1 MKGLARMLRSP
12 RNAWI
17 LLILLTVLLRLPAL
31 VHPMTLDDEGGY
43 AVVAHELLL
52 GGTLYE
58 DALDRRPPGIFW
70 IYAGIFQVVGPY
82 AWAPFHA
89 VAVGWILATMLGLYA
104 IGKQLF
110 SREAGLAA
118 ALLYSISTTRSDWV
132 NLALNGEVMLNL
144 PVVWA
149 LYLAFRPSRS
159 RLRPEL
165 AAAGGLLAV
174 AFLIKQPAATAALP
188 VGLYVLLPGYRAA
201 RGLRFQDSVLQ
212 AALLTASYFLVLGA
226 AALVLHTQG
235 VLDEAWHWTFTDH
248 DVPHGPTDPVFW
260 SRAAVEG
267 TASLG
272 AWLPLLLACGVS
284 LRERARYWTDRGPE
298 RSALLL
304 LLACATVGVSAS
316 GRFYSHYF
324 FLLLPALVPLSAPA
338 LAAILSGE
346 VRYRFVL
353 LRRSVMVFLLVGT
366 AGAFLVRNSIGI
378 QEWRT
383 PSPLSSYV
391 REHST
396 PEDRIFIWGQRDW
409 YYAEAQRRPA
419 SRFILSFPLTGRFFG
434 SPLSDAPDYDT
445 SYRTQPGAWETL
457 ERDFAEHPPLF
468 FVDTDPQSEA
478 RKYPP
483 QRYPYLRRLLA
494 EEYEVVLTIP
504 DGVVYRRL
512 DAPPSR
518 R

>member
-298 RSALLL
+298 RSAHLL

-316 GRFYSHYF
+316 GRFYSHYL
-324 FLLLPALVPLSAPA
+324 FLLLPAQVPQSAPA
-338 LAAILSGE
+338 RAAIQSGE

>member
-31 VHPMTLDDEGGY
+31 LHPMTLDDEGGY
-43 AVVAHELLL
+43 AVVAHEILF
-52 GGTLYE
+52 GGTVYE

-70 IYAGIFQVVGPY
+70 TYAAIFRAVGPY

-104 IGKQLF
+104 LGKQLF
-110 SREAGLAA
+110 SREVGLAA
-118 ALLYSISTTRSDWV
+118 ALLYSIASTRSDWV

-144 PVVWA
+144 PIVWA
-149 LYLAFRPSRS
+149 LYLAFRSSRS

-165 AAAGGLLAV
+165 AGAGVLLAI
-174 AFLIKQPAATAALP
+174 AFLIKQPAATAVLP
-188 VGLYVLLPGYRAA
+188 VGLYLLLPGYRAA
-201 RGLRFQDSVLQ
+201 RGLRLQDSVAQ

-235 VLDEAWHWTFTDH
+235 VLDEAWYWTFTDH
-248 DVPHGPTDPVFW
+248 DVPHGLTDPVFW
-260 SRAAVEG
+260 SRAAVEVA
-267 TASLG
+267 ASVG
-272 AWLPLLLACGVS
+272 GWLPLLLACGVS
-284 LRERARYWTDRGPE
+284 LRERARYWRDRGPE

-304 LLACATVGVSAS
+304 LLGCAVIGVSAS

-324 FLLLPALVPLSAPA
+324 FLLLPALVSLAAPA
-338 LAAILSGE
+338 LAGILSGA
-346 VRYRFVL
+346 VRYRFFL
-353 LRRSVMVFLLVGT
+353 LRRGVMVFLLAGT
-366 AGAFLVRNSIGI
+366 AGAFLVRNTIGI

-396 PEDRIFIWGQRDW
+396 PDDRIFIWGQRDW
-409 YYAEAQRRPA
+409 FYAEAQRRPA
-419 SRFILSFPLTGRFFG
+419 SRFILSFPLTGRVFG
-434 SPLSDAPDYDT
+434 SPLSDDPDYDT
-445 SYRTQPGAWETL
+445 SHRIHPGAWETL

-468 FVDTDPQSEA
+468 FVDTDPQTEA
-478 RKYPP
+478 QKYPP

-494 EEYEVVLTIP
+494 EEYEVVLSIP

-512 DAPPSR
+512 EVSPSR

>member
-235 VLDEAWHWTFTDH
+235 VLDEAWHWTFMDH

-434 SPLSDAPDYDT
+434 SPLSDDPDYDT
-445 SYRTQPGAWETL
+445 SYRIQPGAWETL